1 MPATAPRRFTH
12 LVRAALCA
20 GVALAATACG
30 PFSGASG
37 EADGPFP
44 GMSGPEI
51 ADTAAKATAKATS
64 LTVDFAGDTTDGN
77 IKAYMAIDSQ
87 GDCKGT
93 LTMGGTGTAELVR
106 AGDTAYMRFDEAFL
120 RSQNEG
126 GTAEENAEVLK
137 TLKGRW
143 LKEEASSPEAKEQ
156 LEFCELDTFL
166 GEFREGFHLMRR
178 GETTT
183 LQGKQV
189 VVLTEKDGDASY
201 KVYVAAE
208 GEPYVLKVEQ
218 KGGEEPATM
227 TFTDFNKPLGPI
239 EPAAKDVID
248 LHKTRPEQ

>member
-12 LVRAALCA
+12 LARAALCA

-30 PFSGASG
+30 PSSD

-51 ADTAAKATAKATS
+51 AEKAAKATTKATS
-64 LTVDFAGDTTDGN
+64 VTVDFAGDTTDGN
-77 IKAYMAIDSQ
+77 IKAYMSIDSR

-106 AGDTAYMRFDEAFL
+106 SGDTAYMRFDEAFL

-137 TLKGRW
+137 MLKGRW
-143 LKEEASSPEAKEQ
+143 LKEQASSPEAKEQ
-156 LEFCELDTFL
+156 LEFCDLDTYL
-166 GEFREGFHLMRR
+166 GGFQEGPSLVQR

-189 VVLTEKDGDASY
+189 VVLTQKDGDASY
-201 KVYVAAE
+201 KFYVSAE

-218 KGGEEPATM
+218 KGGEEPGTM

-248 LHKTRPEQ
+248 LHTTKPAQ